1 MKKLMA
7 ILVAAVMTVSM
18 VCTAFAAG
26 NFVTSPSDPVTN
38 VKVTVDKDNIVVTPY
53 SERKDAKADN
63 ASVADA
69 IEKDLEAAAAAAESA
84 SSVSALASTLP
95 AAAEKAGFK
104 AADLKIASLLDI
116 ATKDGSSVDT
126 VKISFAVPSNFVA
139 VLHFTDGAWVLEAD
153 ATAVKDGV
161 VSFEVGSLSPFAV
174 VVGAPAQAGGT
185 APTSPQTGEAMPF
198 AYMSMALLFAA
209 AAIVVTYKGK
219 KSAK

>member
-18 VCTAFAAG
+18 VCTSFAAG

-161 VSFEVGSLSPFAV
+161 VSFEVDSLSPFAV